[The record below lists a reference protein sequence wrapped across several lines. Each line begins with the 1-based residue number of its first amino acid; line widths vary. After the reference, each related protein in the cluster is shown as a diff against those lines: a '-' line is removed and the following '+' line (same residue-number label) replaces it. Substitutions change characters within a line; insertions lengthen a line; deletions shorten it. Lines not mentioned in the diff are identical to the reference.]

1 MPGCVSVDLMIR
13 TLGITSVLFATV
25 SSLFPIPLM
34 SSEPIWLLVWGGALI
49 GVSLQLRTGFG
60 RKAASAGARRGMVES
75 FGHAKRSSVNRK
87 QSIELPLLSH
97 VRAGTQGSAF

>member
-1 MPGCVSVDLMIR
+1 MIR
-13 TLGITSVLFATV
+13 ILGITSVLFATV
-25 SSLFPIPLM
+25 ASFFQIPFM

-49 GVSLQLRTGFG
+49 GVSLQLRTALG

-87 QSIELPLLSH
+87 QKSIEIPLLSH